1 MDILQQKRRPMTTEQ
16 RLKKVISEQSGVEEK
31 EITPK
36 SNFTK
41 DLGMDSLD
49 LVEVVMS
56 LESEFKLEISD
67 EDAER
72 LKTVQDAMDYL
83 KDSGV

>member
-1 MDILQQKRRPMTTEQ
+1 MTTEQ

-31 EITPK
+31 EITPN
-36 SNFTK
+36 SNFSK

-56 LESEFKLEISD
+56 LEQEFKLEIDD
-67 EDAER
+67 ESAEK
-72 LKTVQDAMDYL
+72 LKTVQDALDYL
-83 KDSGV
+83 KDNGVQ

>member
-1 MDILQQKRRPMTTEQ
+1 MTIEQ

-41 DLGMDSLD
+41 DLAMDSLD

-56 LESEFKLEISD
+56 LEQEFKLEISD
-67 EDAER
+67 EDAEK
-72 LKTVQDAMDYL
+72 LKTVQDALDYL
-83 KDSGV
+83 KDNGVK

>member
-1 MDILQQKRRPMTTEQ
+1 MTIEQ

-41 DLGMDSLD
+41 DLSMDSLD

-56 LESEFKLEISD
+56 LEQEFKLEIDD
-67 EDAER
+67 ESAEK
-72 LKTVQDAMDYL
+72 LKTVQDALDYL
-83 KDSGV
+83 KDNGIQ

>member
-1 MDILQQKRRPMTTEQ
+1 MDIIKEEIYMTIEQ

-41 DLGMDSLD
+41 DLSMDSLD
-49 LVEVVMS
+49 LVEVVMA
-56 LESEFKLEISD
+56 LEQEFKLEISD
-67 EDAER
+67 EDAEK

-83 KDSGV
+83 KDNGIK

>member
-1 MDILQQKRRPMTTEQ
+1 MTTEQ

-83 KDSGV
+83 KDSGVK

>member
-1 MDILQQKRRPMTTEQ
+1 MTTEQ

-67 EDAER
+67 EDAEK
-72 LKTVQDAMDYL
+72 LKTVQDALDYL
-83 KDSGV
+83 KDNGVQ

>member
-1 MDILQQKRRPMTTEQ
+1 MTPEQ

-36 SNFTK
+36 SNFK
-41 DLGMDSLD
+41 EDLGMDSLD

-56 LESEFKLEISD
+56 LEQEFKLEISD
-67 EDAER
+67 EDAEK

-83 KDSGV
+83 KDSGVK

>member
-1 MDILQQKRRPMTTEQ
+1 MTTEQ

-56 LESEFKLEISD
+56 LEQEFKLEIDD
-67 EDAER
+67 ESAEK
-72 LKTVQDAMDYL
+72 LKTVQDALDYL
-83 KDSGV
+83 KDNGVQ

>member
-1 MDILQQKRRPMTTEQ
+1 MTIEQ

-41 DLGMDSLD
+41 DLSMDSLD

-56 LESEFKLEISD
+56 LEQEFKLEIDD
-67 EDAER
+67 ESAEK
-72 LKTVQDAMDYL
+72 LKTVQDALDYL
-83 KDSGV
+83 KDNGVQ

>member
-1 MDILQQKRRPMTTEQ
+1 MTIEQ

-31 EITPK
+31 EITPN

-56 LESEFKLEISD
+56 LEQEFKLEIDD
-67 EDAER
+67 ESAEK
-72 LKTVQDAMDYL
+72 LKTVQDALDYL
-83 KDSGV
+83 KDNGVQ

>member
-1 MDILQQKRRPMTTEQ
+1 MTTEQ

>member
-1 MDILQQKRRPMTTEQ
+1 MTLEQ

-41 DLGMDSLD
+41 DLSMDSLD

-56 LESEFKLEISD
+56 LEQEFKLEIDD
-67 EDAER
+67 ESAEK
-72 LKTVQDAMDYL
+72 LKTVQDALDYL
-83 KDSGV
+83 KDNGIK